1 MKTKS
6 DFRIAHFPLRELDGQ
21 AGVSLVEIMV
31 ALTVG
36 LVLIAG
42 VGQIY
47 LSSKQTYRVQDAQS
61 RLQENARYAL
71 ELLTNDIRMAG
82 FMGCISR
89 VPSINNTLNGPPPSF
104 DPGDGIQ
111 GWEATGTDYGTAV
124 TITVNATPVST
135 AGGQWSAAG
144 GNTLDATT
152 AVPNSDVIR
161 IWRGGDNP
169 AIINNITPGANTVL
183 NVTPNA
189 ITQVGDILL
198 ISDCTNAD
206 WVQACNVQPIA
217 GGTSINEVLSAG
229 CTPGNIAS
237 LPVKTKAGGELVQ
250 LVSNIYY
257 IGKRADAAANE
268 PALFRRPLGA
278 TAANGNNN
286 AAAGAA
292 VELVEGV
299 ENMQILYGEDT
310 DADGN
315 PNCYVTA
322 ASVVTWTNV
331 VSVRLSLLM
340 RTAEN
345 NLTSSAQSYAFNGA
359 TSNAPD
365 RRLRRVFTTTIG
377 LRNRLR

>member
-1 MKTKS
+1 M
-6 DFRIAHFPLRELDGQ
+6 
-21 AGVSLVEIMV
+21 
-31 ALTVG
+31 
-36 LVLIAG
+36 
-42 VGQIY
+42 
-47 LSSKQTYRVQDAQS
+47 
-61 RLQENARYAL
+61 
-71 ELLTNDIRMAG
+71 
-82 FMGCISR
+82 
-89 VPSINNTLNGPPPSF
+89 
-104 DPGDGIQ
+104 
-111 GWEATGTDYGTAV
+111 
-124 TITVNATPVST
+124 
-135 AGGQWSAAG
+135 
-144 GNTLDATT
+144 
-152 AVPNSDVIR
+152 
-161 IWRGGDNP
+161 
-169 AIINNITPGANTVL
+169 
-183 NVTPNA
+183 
-189 ITQVGDILL
+189 
-198 ISDCTNAD
+198 
-206 WVQACNVQPIA
+206 
-217 GGTSINEVLSAG
+217 
-229 CTPGNIAS
+229 
-237 LPVKTKAGGELVQ
+237 KTKAGGELVQ

-257 IGKRADAAANE
+257 VGKRADAAANE

-345 NLTSSAQSYAFNGA
+345 NLTSSAQSYSFNGA